1 MLGRA
6 CPVPGDGNCQ
16 FSAISQRHGTVDAVR
31 LRRMVVDEM
40 EARPADY
47 RPYMVVEPG
56 PNDRELTVAE
66 ELARWQ
72 AYLEAMRR
80 NATYGDELTL
90 RAASR
95 VLRCD
100 IWVLNATSRETL
112 RGCRQPAP
120 TATIIL
126 TYRPEHYDAMLLPL
140 PSQRLLEATTGDSV
154 PLARLALVNAGPVAG
169 TAAPTHRP
177 PTGVPVA
184 AQTRQQDTRPRAPGS
199 RRPCDK
205 LADLRSNLTVAT
217 FNVTSYRRHY
227 LDVHGLDADLVALQE
242 VRLDEASAKAS
253 AALVRQELGARLYV
267 GKPLPLKRMGN
278 GGLQAPPG
286 GVAFHVRDR
295 STKVWQPPM
304 GHAAER
310 RLWETG
316 RWQHLAVPY
325 GDGKRMLHLMTV
337 YAHARGRARR
347 EELLEAVFEVAAGL
361 GDVPVLVMGDWNTA
375 VEDSPAL
382 RKAVSVGHWT
392 DAALLDAQRRGRQ
405 PESTCSQADGGT
417 RIDMV
422 FANAAAVGAV
432 RQVTV
437 TRVPGV
443 PTHSAVVVD
452 LNLQRLQA
460 TTGTVVRPAP
470 IPAGSS
476 MLSVEERGVLCAKMM
491 EPTRARHMEAAARE
505 DVEAMWQLSAQPA
518 EAYLLEAAPELP
530 GPSGK
535 FVGRALTTKP
545 RLRRVTAP
553 ANPLDGGAVNAH
565 QQATS
570 KLIRQIEA
578 IERDSADVT
587 GLKAQLVRK
596 QRWDKARAGG
606 KKLMADDAWAE
617 VWGRPSPPVGE
628 TMMKMLADL
637 RGSQKK
643 LAHDVKE
650 TRINEWRRSMQLAA
664 KVAPGRIFAWVK
676 QADRRQ
682 VEYLARADG
691 SVTWDAKEMDEL
703 LRGPSAWGGV
713 YERHGRKET
722 PAPKWEAF
730 EKDFRAHIPRANAVE
745 LNAIT
750 AADLRKTL
758 GTMKKN
764 TAPGAEGWRV
774 RELAAL
780 PDEALR
786 RFAEL
791 FAVVEKTGK
800 WPESLMRALVSL
812 IPKGEGGS
820 GPMDLRPISVT
831 SAVYRLWAAT
841 RLRMLMEW
849 MLAWV
854 PEGMRGAIPKRGAD
868 DVMYAIGLRIE
879 HAAECGKPLF
889 GLSVDFMKCFD
900 RLPHEI
906 MFRLMEVMGLDPGVL
921 RAMKAVYGSM
931 QRHFKTARAVGE
943 PFVAT
948 NGILQGCP
956 LSVLFL
962 NALIAVWVRAVGA
975 LTTPA
980 QAMAYLDD
988 IHAMSESLRG
998 LKAVAEVTTDF
1009 ANATDGGVNA
1019 GKSFF
1024 YATNAD
1030 APGTLTVQGNKVL
1043 RKTSFDVLG
1052 AMFTVGKGA
1061 PPPSRRIQTRFE
1073 AAKNIARRARS
1084 LPIPMDQKEGYV
1096 AASATAKALYG
1107 VSVWQPAGTY
1117 MEGLRVATL
1126 AGLWTGGN
1134 RRCDAV
1140 VLNTLC
1146 RGHRLDP
1153 RVAAIHRR
1161 VNTFSQQMVKQSHLA
1176 PLVVAIRAARQARR
1190 DRPPG
1195 APEAPGRSKEGPV
1208 FLLERAIADI
1218 GWTWPRF
1225 DTLQEGT
1232 GRRREWTV
1240 VQNVEPL
1247 TKEERQ
1253 RAQTARHNFQHE
1265 LREAGRT
1272 MRYKD
1277 VVKTR
1282 ASLLGI
1288 EDGIDGG
1295 ATRDLL
1301 EKGAIT
1307 GYQQGLVRAVI
1318 ANAVHTGKR
1327 WEQATCRFCDAGVP
1341 EDEQHMWWDCVKW
1354 SDVRG
1359 AYPNVLARRPEMKP
1373 CMALCGV
1380 MPKDAMGLDFDECR
1394 ELAAGMQL
1402 MCVEILLGR
1411 QRADGILE
1419 QDCRRKELKVSTY
1432 PWGWEP
1438 QRPTASQTI
1447 NVDGARPDRN
1457 AWKDTHEMLL
1467 ALAEWCSTKRW
1478 SETGK
1483 EASISYFELA
1493 VDFELHSGL
1502 TLTPAG
1508 TQRRQENIAQRQPK
1522 ERWTVADTLPGEETA
1537 AFFDGGSR
1545 GNGTNGAVAGAG
1557 AVFYDKGVKQW
1568 EVEKPIAGRA
1578 TNNVAEYVGFVSVL
1592 ARLLRDPVPPT
1603 PRTIVV
1609 KGDSELVIGQIKG
1622 TKRCNETLRRYY
1634 DQAQNLLAKLHD
1646 RRTTIEPVHIPRE
1659 LNKDADELSNRA
1671 MDTAQRQAAQA
1682 YSDSATAKGWAMRT
1696 ALSRLG
1702 KIARVKAVHPALE
1715 MRVNHLTS
1723 LGGPILQGLN
1733 KRPQINNREAFEAV
1747 MRAFEV
1753 AAVRH
1758 VPKKMANKGRGDQGG
1773 HWEKAG
1779 VLTGSF
1785 RPQAHYPRGWQHS
1798 GEKWKARAR
1807 HDRATHRRAR
1817 GGGSRHLW
1825 DVLANAEKKKADAQ
1839 RAGCRPGSSTNRPTA
1854 AAAAAT
1860 AAATSTA
1867 ATSRGRTEGPA
1878 AQHQSIP
1885 HAGGDGRGTLPRDD
1899 EGRGEPGAVK

>member
-1 MLGRA
+1 
-6 CPVPGDGNCQ
+6 
-16 FSAISQRHGTVDAVR
+16 
-31 LRRMVVDEM
+31 
-40 EARPADY
+40 
-47 RPYMVVEPG
+47 
-56 PNDRELTVAE
+56 
-66 ELARWQ
+66 
-72 AYLEAMRR
+72 
-80 NATYGDELTL
+80 
-90 RAASR
+90 
-95 VLRCD
+95 
-100 IWVLNATSRETL
+100 
-112 RGCRQPAP
+112 
-120 TATIIL
+120 
-126 TYRPEHYDAMLLPL
+126 
-140 PSQRLLEATTGDSV
+140 
-154 PLARLALVNAGPVAG
+154 
-169 TAAPTHRP
+169 
-177 PTGVPVA
+177 
-184 AQTRQQDTRPRAPGS
+184 
-199 RRPCDK
+199 
-205 LADLRSNLTVAT
+205 
-217 FNVTSYRRHY
+217 
-227 LDVHGLDADLVALQE
+227 
-242 VRLDEASAKAS
+242 
-253 AALVRQELGARLYV
+253 
-267 GKPLPLKRMGN
+267 
-278 GGLQAPPG
+278 
-286 GVAFHVRDR
+286 
-295 STKVWQPPM
+295 
-304 GHAAER
+304 
-310 RLWETG
+310 
-316 RWQHLAVPY
+316 
-325 GDGKRMLHLMTV
+325 
-337 YAHARGRARR
+337 
-347 EELLEAVFEVAAGL
+347 
-361 GDVPVLVMGDWNTA
+361 
-375 VEDSPAL
+375 
-382 RKAVSVGHWT
+382 
-392 DAALLDAQRRGRQ
+392 
-405 PESTCSQADGGT
+405 
-417 RIDMV
+417 
-422 FANAAAVGAV
+422 
-432 RQVTV
+432 
-437 TRVPGV
+437 
-443 PTHSAVVVD
+443 
-452 LNLQRLQA
+452 
-460 TTGTVVRPAP
+460 
-470 IPAGSS
+470 
-476 MLSVEERGVLCAKMM
+476 
-491 EPTRARHMEAAARE
+491 
-505 DVEAMWQLSAQPA
+505 
-518 EAYLLEAAPELP
+518 
-530 GPSGK
+530 
-535 FVGRALTTKP
+535 
-545 RLRRVTAP
+545 
-553 ANPLDGGAVNAH
+553 
-565 QQATS
+565 
-570 KLIRQIEA
+570 
-578 IERDSADVT
+578 
-587 GLKAQLVRK
+587 
-596 QRWDKARAGG
+596 
-606 KKLMADDAWAE
+606 
-617 VWGRPSPPVGE
+617 
-628 TMMKMLADL
+628 
-637 RGSQKK
+637 
-643 LAHDVKE
+643 
-650 TRINEWRRSMQLAA
+650 
-664 KVAPGRIFAWVK
+664 
-676 QADRRQ
+676 
-682 VEYLARADG
+682 
-691 SVTWDAKEMDEL
+691 
-703 LRGPSAWGGV
+703 
-713 YERHGRKET
+713 
-722 PAPKWEAF
+722 
-730 EKDFRAHIPRANAVE
+730 
-745 LNAIT
+745 
-750 AADLRKTL
+750 
-758 GTMKKN
+758 
-764 TAPGAEGWRV
+764 
-774 RELAAL
+774 
-780 PDEALR
+780 
-786 RFAEL
+786 
-791 FAVVEKTGK
+791 
-800 WPESLMRALVSL
+800 
-812 IPKGEGGS
+812 
-820 GPMDLRPISVT
+820 
-831 SAVYRLWAAT
+831 
-841 RLRMLMEW
+841 
-849 MLAWV
+849 
-854 PEGMRGAIPKRGAD
+854 
-868 DVMYAIGLRIE
+868 
-879 HAAECGKPLF
+879 
-889 GLSVDFMKCFD
+889 
-900 RLPHEI
+900 
-906 MFRLMEVMGLDPGVL
+906 
-921 RAMKAVYGSM
+921 
-931 QRHFKTARAVGE
+931 
-943 PFVAT
+943 
-948 NGILQGCP
+948 
-956 LSVLFL
+956 
-962 NALIAVWVRAVGA
+962 
-975 LTTPA
+975 
-980 QAMAYLDD
+980 MAYLDD

-1009 ANATDGGVNA
+1009 DGGVNA

-1030 APGTLTVQGNKVL
+1030 APGTLTVQGNK
-1043 RKTSFDVLG
+1043 
-1052 AMFTVGKGA
+1052 
-1061 PPPSRRIQTRFE
+1061 
-1073 AAKNIARRARS
+1073 
-1084 LPIPMDQKEGYV
+1084 
-1096 AASATAKALYG
+1096 
-1107 VSVWQPAGTY
+1107 
-1117 MEGLRVATL
+1117 
-1126 AGLWTGGN
+1126 
-1134 RRCDAV
+1134 
-1140 VLNTLC
+1140 
-1146 RGHRLDP
+1146 
-1153 RVAAIHRR
+1153 
-1161 VNTFSQQMVKQSHLA
+1161 
-1176 PLVVAIRAARQARR
+1176 
-1190 DRPPG
+1190 
-1195 APEAPGRSKEGPV
+1195 
-1208 FLLERAIADI
+1208 
-1218 GWTWPRF
+1218 
-1225 DTLQEGT
+1225 EGT

-1240 VQNVEPL
+1240 VQNVAD
-1247 TKEERQ
+1247 ERGE
-1253 RAQTARHNFQHE
+1253 AAGARHNFQHE

-1272 MRYKD
+1272 MRYKE

-1860 AAATSTA
+1860 AAATSREDARKDPRHSTSPFPTRGGMA
-1867 ATSRGRTEGPA
+1867 VEPSPGMTKAGESRG
-1878 AQHQSIP
+1878 Q
-1885 HAGGDGRGTLPRDD
+1885 
-1899 EGRGEPGAVK
+1899 

>member
-1 MLGRA
+1 
-6 CPVPGDGNCQ
+6 
-16 FSAISQRHGTVDAVR
+16 
-31 LRRMVVDEM
+31 
-40 EARPADY
+40 
-47 RPYMVVEPG
+47 
-56 PNDRELTVAE
+56 
-66 ELARWQ
+66 
-72 AYLEAMRR
+72 
-80 NATYGDELTL
+80 
-90 RAASR
+90 
-95 VLRCD
+95 
-100 IWVLNATSRETL
+100 
-112 RGCRQPAP
+112 
-120 TATIIL
+120 
-126 TYRPEHYDAMLLPL
+126 
-140 PSQRLLEATTGDSV
+140 
-154 PLARLALVNAGPVAG
+154 
-169 TAAPTHRP
+169 
-177 PTGVPVA
+177 
-184 AQTRQQDTRPRAPGS
+184 
-199 RRPCDK
+199 
-205 LADLRSNLTVAT
+205 
-217 FNVTSYRRHY
+217 
-227 LDVHGLDADLVALQE
+227 
-242 VRLDEASAKAS
+242 
-253 AALVRQELGARLYV
+253 
-267 GKPLPLKRMGN
+267 
-278 GGLQAPPG
+278 
-286 GVAFHVRDR
+286 
-295 STKVWQPPM
+295 
-304 GHAAER
+304 
-310 RLWETG
+310 
-316 RWQHLAVPY
+316 
-325 GDGKRMLHLMTV
+325 
-337 YAHARGRARR
+337 
-347 EELLEAVFEVAAGL
+347 
-361 GDVPVLVMGDWNTA
+361 
-375 VEDSPAL
+375 
-382 RKAVSVGHWT
+382 
-392 DAALLDAQRRGRQ
+392 
-405 PESTCSQADGGT
+405 
-417 RIDMV
+417 
-422 FANAAAVGAV
+422 
-432 RQVTV
+432 
-437 TRVPGV
+437 
-443 PTHSAVVVD
+443 
-452 LNLQRLQA
+452 
-460 TTGTVVRPAP
+460 
-470 IPAGSS
+470 
-476 MLSVEERGVLCAKMM
+476 
-491 EPTRARHMEAAARE
+491 
-505 DVEAMWQLSAQPA
+505 
-518 EAYLLEAAPELP
+518 
-530 GPSGK
+530 
-535 FVGRALTTKP
+535 
-545 RLRRVTAP
+545 
-553 ANPLDGGAVNAH
+553 
-565 QQATS
+565 
-570 KLIRQIEA
+570 
-578 IERDSADVT
+578 
-587 GLKAQLVRK
+587 
-596 QRWDKARAGG
+596 
-606 KKLMADDAWAE
+606 
-617 VWGRPSPPVGE
+617 
-628 TMMKMLADL
+628 
-637 RGSQKK
+637 
-643 LAHDVKE
+643 
-650 TRINEWRRSMQLAA
+650 
-664 KVAPGRIFAWVK
+664 
-676 QADRRQ
+676 
-682 VEYLARADG
+682 
-691 SVTWDAKEMDEL
+691 
-703 LRGPSAWGGV
+703 
-713 YERHGRKET
+713 
-722 PAPKWEAF
+722 
-730 EKDFRAHIPRANAVE
+730 
-745 LNAIT
+745 
-750 AADLRKTL
+750 
-758 GTMKKN
+758 
-764 TAPGAEGWRV
+764 
-774 RELAAL
+774 
-780 PDEALR
+780 
-786 RFAEL
+786 
-791 FAVVEKTGK
+791 
-800 WPESLMRALVSL
+800 
-812 IPKGEGGS
+812 
-820 GPMDLRPISVT
+820 MDLRPISVT

-1457 AWKDTHEMLL
+1457 AWKGTHEMLL

-1537 AFFDGGSR
+1537 A
-1545 GNGTNGAVAGAG
+1545 
-1557 AVFYDKGVKQW
+1557 
-1568 EVEKPIAGRA
+1568 
-1578 TNNVAEYVGFVSVL
+1578 
-1592 ARLLRDPVPPT
+1592 
-1603 PRTIVV
+1603 
-1609 KGDSELVIGQIKG
+1609 
-1622 TKRCNETLRRYY
+1622 
-1634 DQAQNLLAKLHD
+1634 
-1646 RRTTIEPVHIPRE
+1646 
-1659 LNKDADELSNRA
+1659 
-1671 MDTAQRQAAQA
+1671 QA
-1682 YSDSATAKGWAMRT
+1682 YSDSATAKGWAMNRAEQVGQDCARESRPPGPRDARQPPHQPRGTHPPWPQQTAADQQPGGLRSGDAGVRSRRRT
-1696 ALSRLG
+1696 ARAQKDGEQRTGRPGRPLGEGGCPDRQLPTPGPLPTGVATQRREVEGTGKTRPGDAPSRTRRRQPPPLG
-1702 KIARVKAVHPALE
+1702 RPSERREEESRRATGGVQTGIVNQPPDSGCSGSNSGSDIDSGDVARTHGRTRGTAPVH
-1715 MRVNHLTS
+1715 S
-1723 LGGPILQGLN
+1723 
-1733 KRPQINNREAFEAV
+1733 
-1747 MRAFEV
+1747 
-1753 AAVRH
+1753 
-1758 VPKKMANKGRGDQGG
+1758 
-1773 HWEKAG
+1773 
-1779 VLTGSF
+1779 
-1785 RPQAHYPRGWQHS
+1785 PRGGRWP
-1798 GEKWKARAR
+1798 W
-1807 HDRATHRRAR
+1807 
-1817 GGGSRHLW
+1817 
-1825 DVLANAEKKKADAQ
+1825 NPP
-1839 RAGCRPGSSTNRPTA
+1839 PG
-1854 AAAAAT
+1854 
-1860 AAATSTA
+1860 
-1867 ATSRGRTEGPA
+1867 
-1878 AQHQSIP
+1878 
-1885 HAGGDGRGTLPRDD
+1885 
-1899 EGRGEPGAVK
+1899 

>member
-1 MLGRA
+1 
-6 CPVPGDGNCQ
+6 
-16 FSAISQRHGTVDAVR
+16 
-31 LRRMVVDEM
+31 
-40 EARPADY
+40 
-47 RPYMVVEPG
+47 
-56 PNDRELTVAE
+56 
-66 ELARWQ
+66 
-72 AYLEAMRR
+72 
-80 NATYGDELTL
+80 
-90 RAASR
+90 
-95 VLRCD
+95 
-100 IWVLNATSRETL
+100 
-112 RGCRQPAP
+112 
-120 TATIIL
+120 
-126 TYRPEHYDAMLLPL
+126 
-140 PSQRLLEATTGDSV
+140 
-154 PLARLALVNAGPVAG
+154 
-169 TAAPTHRP
+169 
-177 PTGVPVA
+177 
-184 AQTRQQDTRPRAPGS
+184 
-199 RRPCDK
+199 
-205 LADLRSNLTVAT
+205 
-217 FNVTSYRRHY
+217 
-227 LDVHGLDADLVALQE
+227 
-242 VRLDEASAKAS
+242 
-253 AALVRQELGARLYV
+253 
-267 GKPLPLKRMGN
+267 
-278 GGLQAPPG
+278 
-286 GVAFHVRDR
+286 
-295 STKVWQPPM
+295 
-304 GHAAER
+304 
-310 RLWETG
+310 
-316 RWQHLAVPY
+316 
-325 GDGKRMLHLMTV
+325 
-337 YAHARGRARR
+337 
-347 EELLEAVFEVAAGL
+347 
-361 GDVPVLVMGDWNTA
+361 
-375 VEDSPAL
+375 
-382 RKAVSVGHWT
+382 
-392 DAALLDAQRRGRQ
+392 
-405 PESTCSQADGGT
+405 
-417 RIDMV
+417 
-422 FANAAAVGAV
+422 
-432 RQVTV
+432 
-437 TRVPGV
+437 
-443 PTHSAVVVD
+443 
-452 LNLQRLQA
+452 
-460 TTGTVVRPAP
+460 
-470 IPAGSS
+470 
-476 MLSVEERGVLCAKMM
+476 
-491 EPTRARHMEAAARE
+491 
-505 DVEAMWQLSAQPA
+505 
-518 EAYLLEAAPELP
+518 
-530 GPSGK
+530 
-535 FVGRALTTKP
+535 
-545 RLRRVTAP
+545 
-553 ANPLDGGAVNAH
+553 
-565 QQATS
+565 
-570 KLIRQIEA
+570 
-578 IERDSADVT
+578 
-587 GLKAQLVRK
+587 
-596 QRWDKARAGG
+596 
-606 KKLMADDAWAE
+606 
-617 VWGRPSPPVGE
+617 
-628 TMMKMLADL
+628 
-637 RGSQKK
+637 
-643 LAHDVKE
+643 
-650 TRINEWRRSMQLAA
+650 
-664 KVAPGRIFAWVK
+664 
-676 QADRRQ
+676 
-682 VEYLARADG
+682 
-691 SVTWDAKEMDEL
+691 
-703 LRGPSAWGGV
+703 
-713 YERHGRKET
+713 
-722 PAPKWEAF
+722 
-730 EKDFRAHIPRANAVE
+730 
-745 LNAIT
+745 
-750 AADLRKTL
+750 
-758 GTMKKN
+758 
-764 TAPGAEGWRV
+764 
-774 RELAAL
+774 
-780 PDEALR
+780 
-786 RFAEL
+786 
-791 FAVVEKTGK
+791 
-800 WPESLMRALVSL
+800 
-812 IPKGEGGS
+812 
-820 GPMDLRPISVT
+820 
-831 SAVYRLWAAT
+831 
-841 RLRMLMEW
+841 
-849 MLAWV
+849 
-854 PEGMRGAIPKRGAD
+854 
-868 DVMYAIGLRIE
+868 
-879 HAAECGKPLF
+879 
-889 GLSVDFMKCFD
+889 MKCFD

-1646 RRTTIEPVHIPRE
+1646 RRTTIEPVHIRSSSSHQGRTGTAYLQPTALTRVTNE
-1659 LNKDADELSNRA
+1659 PMSIPPNDCY
-1671 MDTAQRQAAQA
+1671 THAQR
-1682 YSDSATAKGWAMRT
+1682 RT
-1696 ALSRLG
+1696 LTSVMIGIESLCQRTKPHSILRGYVASPRRLG
-1702 KIARVKAVHPALE
+1702 R
-1715 MRVNHLTS
+1715 
-1723 LGGPILQGLN
+1723 
-1733 KRPQINNREAFEAV
+1733 
-1747 MRAFEV
+1747 
-1753 AAVRH
+1753 
-1758 VPKKMANKGRGDQGG
+1758 
-1773 HWEKAG
+1773 
-1779 VLTGSF
+1779 
-1785 RPQAHYPRGWQHS
+1785 
-1798 GEKWKARAR
+1798 
-1807 HDRATHRRAR
+1807 
-1817 GGGSRHLW
+1817 
-1825 DVLANAEKKKADAQ
+1825 
-1839 RAGCRPGSSTNRPTA
+1839 
-1854 AAAAAT
+1854 
-1860 AAATSTA
+1860 
-1867 ATSRGRTEGPA
+1867 
-1878 AQHQSIP
+1878 
-1885 HAGGDGRGTLPRDD
+1885 
-1899 EGRGEPGAVK
+1899 